1 MSTMRAVYTNVRAA
15 RSALKDMARV
25 REIAA
30 VLVRHGLGH
39 VVELW
44 NLQDRA
50 IVNLLVERRAE
61 GTDPK
66 SVFRRTSE
74 ALQALGPTFVKLGQ
88 ILSTRP
94 DLIPAELCDELKSL
108 QDNVSR
114 ITLEEAR
121 SVVETALGRPV
132 EEVFAEFSP
141 EPLASASIAQVHTAR
156 LVADGAEVVVKVQR
170 PGIKLKIQ
178 SDLNILYWLARQMEI
193 TVPEAAAF
201 GPVAIVREF
210 DRAITKELDF
220 SFEAN
225 NLQRFATMFVDWD
238 NVHIPVLYRDCS
250 TDMILVMEKLE
261 AVKITEAGAQGH
273 DMDSIARQC
282 VQMLFTMVFEN
293 GFFHG
298 DLHPGNL
305 LIMRD
310 GRIGLIDFGLVGR
323 MTRQAKDNL
332 ADLLLHIVTGNY
344 EGVARGLYDISIKVG
359 KVDYPAW
366 EADVLDLM
374 DAYFANASLSEVDFG
389 QLFGDL
395 VDGAVRHNV
404 RIPPDYTM
412 FFKAMMTVEGIGKIV
427 APGLDL
433 VAELRPYIER
443 LVAER
448 YGPDRVLR
456 SAVDTLQSFARF
468 ARQFP
473 ITANQFLSQI
483 EDGKLAIG
491 VEDTHFEEAE
501 QSRDRRWNRMIMA
514 SASATLLLCGTL
526 ARHDPITVLG
536 LPALTTLAYVLGGW
550 LGFRVLWRIT
560 LEGKW

>member
-15 RSALKDMARV
+15 RSVLKDMARL

-39 VVELW
+39 FVEAW
-44 NLQDRA
+44 KLQDRA
-50 IVNLLVERRAE
+50 ILNLLVERRAE
-61 GTDPK
+61 GADPK
-66 SVFRRTSE
+66 SVPARITE
-74 ALQALGPTFVKLGQ
+74 ALQDLGPTFVKLGQ

-94 DLIPAELCDELKSL
+94 DLIPQALCDQLKSL
-108 QDNVSR
+108 QDDVQR
-114 ITLEEAR
+114 ISLEEAR
-121 SVVETALGRPV
+121 GVVEAALGRPV
-132 EEVFAEFSP
+132 EEVFAQFSP

-156 LVADGAEVVVKVQR
+156 LLEGGAEVVVKVQR
-170 PGIKLKIQ
+170 PGIRQRIQ
-178 SDLNILYWLARQMEI
+178 ADLHILYWLARQLEE

-201 GPVAIVREF
+201 GPVGIVREF

-225 NLQRFATMFVDWD
+225 NLQRFQRMFEGWD
-238 NVHIPVLYRDCS
+238 SVHIPVLYRACS
-250 TDMILVMEKLE
+250 TDTILVMERLR

-273 DMDSIARQC
+273 DMDSIAREC
-282 VQMLFTMVFEN
+282 VRMLFTMVFEH

-305 LIMRD
+305 LIMED

-323 MTRQAKDNL
+323 LTRQAKDNL

-344 EGVARGLYDISIKVG
+344 EGVARGLYDISIKQG
-359 KVDYPAW
+359 KVDYNAW

-433 VAELRPYIER
+433 VAELRPYVER

-448 YGPDRVLR
+448 YGPERVLR
-456 SAVDTLQSFARF
+456 SAADTLQSFARF

-491 VEDTHFEEAE
+491 VEDARFEAAEAG
-501 QSRDRRWNRMIMA
+501 RNRRWNRAIMA
-514 SASATLLLCGTL
+514 GASGTLLLCGTL
-526 ARHDPITVLG
+526 ARHDSMTILG
-536 LPALTTLAYVLGGW
+536 LPALTTLAYVLGGA
-550 LGFRVLWRIT
+550 LGLRVLWRIT
-560 LEGKW
+560 LEGQW